1 MVTPRTSQNDN
12 ERFESLYEANYKS
25 IYAYVHRR
33 AANSSSDVSDIVSEV
48 FTTAWR
54 RINDV
59 PPSPQDRLWL
69 FGVAHKCLLEH
80 RRRWSHRLR
89 LLSHLGS
96 QPNRIELLESA
107 ADPLHL
113 RVREA
118 IRELRP
124 LDRDVILLVYWD
136 GLSHG
141 QAAAVLGCSV
151 NAVALRVRKA
161 KVRLQ
166 SRLRLELSAT
176 DFSEDTSS
184 VPISSKEQLP

>member
-1 MVTPRTSQNDN
+1 MVTVRTSQNDI
-12 ERFESLYEANYKS
+12 ERFESLYAANYKS

-33 AANSSSDVSDIVSEV
+33 VANSSSDVSDIVSEV

-80 RRRWSHRLR
+80 HRRWSHRLQ

-96 QPNRIELLESA
+96 QPNRVELLESA

-113 RVREA
+113 RVRA
-118 IRELRP
+118 ALQELRP
-124 LDRDVILLVYWD
+124 LDREVIRLVYWD

-141 QAAAVLGCSV
+141 EAASVLGCSV
-151 NAVALRVRKA
+151 NAVALRVKKA

-166 SRLRLELSAT
+166 TRLGLDLSAT
-176 DFSEDTSS
+176 DFPEDTPSL
-184 VPISSKEQLP
+184 PITSKEQLS